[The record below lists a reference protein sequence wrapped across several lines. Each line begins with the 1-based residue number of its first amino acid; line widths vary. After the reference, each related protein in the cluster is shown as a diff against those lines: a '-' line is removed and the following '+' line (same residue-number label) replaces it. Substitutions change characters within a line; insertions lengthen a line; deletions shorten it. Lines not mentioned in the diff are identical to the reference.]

1 MANLVAGRYTYDET
15 VGCITEKARYV
26 WEELMECVNTD
37 TLGIELDN
45 LYFAKNLGEMIG
57 GTIPAAILTALVKRG
72 MLHCDGKVEGRNAY
86 AITTEI
92 YDYYK
97 NVYKPTKEAYEAEIN
112 AWKTQRKKKQE
123 FYKQIEDAI
132 TASSFFL

>member
-1 MANLVAGRYTYDET
+1 MANLVDGRYTYDET
-15 VGCITEKARYV
+15 VGCITEKTRYV

-86 AITTEI
+86 AITAEI

-97 NVYKPTKEAYEAEIN
+97 NCYKPTKDAY
-112 AWKTQRKKKQE
+112 KKSLKANG
-123 FYKQIEDAI
+123 F
-132 TASSFFL
+132 